1 MWASIGYGLTTGFV
15 MSVSLGVVF
24 FMLIQAG
31 LIGGIRKGLPIAL
44 GVISGDLIFVALAVK
59 FSGYLKGFLETFYD
73 YWFLLGGVVF
83 CVLGLGYLLN
93 KYREQHDESES
104 KIAQMSASQLWL
116 RAFLINIANPANLT
130 WWIGLFSLPP
140 AIYFTAVNQWI
151 FGISAVASIFIT
163 EVAIAWGSGKVKS
176 LLNEQFMKRLNTG
189 MGVLFM
195 GIGVYMIVSVLV

>member
-1 MWASIGYGLTTGFV
+1 
-15 MSVSLGVVF
+15 
-24 FMLIQAG
+24 
-31 LIGGIRKGLPIAL
+31 
-44 GVISGDLIFVALAVK
+44 
-59 FSGYLKGFLETFYD
+59 
-73 YWFLLGGVVF
+73 
-83 CVLGLGYLLN
+83 
-93 KYREQHDESES
+93 
-104 KIAQMSASQLWL
+104 
-116 RAFLINIANPANLT
+116 LT